1 MNAIQPKTMSIV
13 PSSRIPLIASRMLA
27 LLSLHCSIASAF
39 TTSSSSS
46 LRPSLQPLSKYDT
59 VHQSS
64 TISKRPAMTTLWA
77 DAFDNRDIN
86 NQAGNDQSVGEE
98 GQSRRSFF
106 LTSLPVTIGCVA
118 IAGAGITAAPQIN
131 RMGKTT
137 GTSIPLPP
145 RTTIKLNS
153 VGDALTLIEDMC
165 DRKFLHAVVASDY
178 RFLYRGMPLSS
189 QTLPTVV
196 EREGSD
202 LLVPGTYGEDSLE
215 AVTFF
220 RKLDGAMTAKPV
232 RPGNG
237 HLSTTSTRDAA
248 AWGSPASIWPL
259 SGKSEDVSAHFA
271 FYEDG
276 GAFWPRPKAWSKTAK
291 SVDDGIIVDGINC
304 GSVNLEDAL
313 RTKDNEILFATES
326 YLAIPSEWDQEL
338 REGLRNAFI
347 M

>member
-1 MNAIQPKTMSIV
+1 
-13 PSSRIPLIASRMLA
+13 
-27 LLSLHCSIASAF
+27 
-39 TTSSSSS
+39 
-46 LRPSLQPLSKYDT
+46 
-59 VHQSS
+59 
-64 TISKRPAMTTLWA
+64 MTTLWA

-118 IAGAGITAAPQIN
+118 IAGAGITAVPQIN

-248 AWGSPASIWPL
+248 AWGSPAL
-259 SGKSEDVSAHFA
+259 SGRCRGNRRMYLRILRFMRMVERFGLVRRH
-271 FYEDG
+271 G
-276 GAFWPRPKAWSKTAK
+276 PRLPNRWTMGLLWM
-291 SVDDGIIVDGINC
+291 VLIVA
-304 GSVNLEDAL
+304 V
-313 RTKDNEILFATES
+313 
-326 YLAIPSEWDQEL
+326 
-338 REGLRNAFI
+338 
-347 M
+347 

>member
-1 MNAIQPKTMSIV
+1 
-13 PSSRIPLIASRMLA
+13 
-27 LLSLHCSIASAF
+27 
-39 TTSSSSS
+39 
-46 LRPSLQPLSKYDT
+46 
-59 VHQSS
+59 
-64 TISKRPAMTTLWA
+64 MTTLWA
-77 DAFDNRDIN
+77 DAVDNRDITSET
-86 NQAGNDQSVGEE
+86 GNDQSAGEE

-118 IAGAGITAAPQIN
+118 TAGAGITAYPQIN

-145 RTTIKLNS
+145 PTTIKLNS

-178 RFLYRGMPLSS
+178 RFLYRGMPPRSSSSSSS
-189 QTLPTVV
+189 QPLPTVV
-196 EREGSD
+196 EGEVSD
-202 LLVPGTYGEDSLE
+202 LVIPGTYGEDSLE

-220 RKLDGAMTAKPV
+220 RKLDGAMAGKPV

-248 AWGSPASIWPL
+248 AWGAPASIWPL

-276 GAFWPRPKAWSKTAK
+276 GAFWPRPKAWSKTSK
-291 SVDDGIIVDGINC
+291 SVDEGIIVDGINC

-313 RTKDNEILFATES
+313 RMKENEILFSTES